1 MTGSGGRGKPSP
13 VSSVSS
19 TEAEREDRE
28 ARFSRPPEDPR
39 EIRAPRLLV
48 AASEISWRAL
58 VVIAAIVVVAYA
70 LLKVGFVVIPILIAL
85 LLATLFVP
93 PARWLQRRGLGP
105 TLATSIVFAAGLLA
119 LFGVIAGI
127 SAAVASEA
135 GELTDQV
142 SGGANELGALIAGLP
157 FAPDEPEIQRQI
169 DTIDDRVRENSAS
182 IRDGVV
188 SGAQAAGQFLGGLA
202 IMLVVLFFFVKDG
215 SKMWDRICNLFP
227 PERRPALDEMG
238 ERSWRVLTAYV
249 KGVVF
254 VAFVDAVGI
263 GIGLW
268 IIGVPL
274 VVPLAVITFLLAFV
288 PVVGAI
294 AAGAAAALVA
304 LVSIGP
310 VAALAVV
317 GVVVLVQQLESN
329 VLYPSIVGRTIDMH
343 PLVVL
348 LAVAIGGVLYGVV
361 GAALAVPLAL
371 IVTAAASTIQHH
383 SIHGEVAVGPPPIQ
397 DPEDVSAAR

>member
-1 MTGSGGRGKPSP
+1 VTTDQDERGG
-13 VSSVSS
+13 
-19 TEAEREDRE
+19 
-28 ARFSRPPEDPR
+28 RFSRPPEDKR

-58 VVIAAIVVVAYA
+58 VVIAAAVVVAYGVI
-70 LLKVGFVVIPILIAL
+70 KVGFVAIPVLIAL
-85 LLATLFVP
+85 LIATLLVP
-93 PARWLQRRGLGP
+93 PARWLERRGLGR
-105 TLATSIVFAAGLLA
+105 TLSTTIVFVGGVLA
-119 LFGVIAGI
+119 LVLVIAGV
-127 SAAVASEA
+127 SAAIASEA
-135 GELTDQV
+135 GTLSKQV
-142 SGGANELGALIAGLP
+142 SGGADKLGTLVADLP
-157 FAPDEPEIQRQI
+157 FGLDEREVQRQI
-169 DTIDDRVRENSAS
+169 DTIDDRVRENSAA

-188 SGAQAAGQFLGGLA
+188 SGAAAAGQFLGGLA

-215 SKMWDRICNLFP
+215 SRMWDRLCRLFP
-227 PERRPALDEMG
+227 AERRPALDEMG

-249 KGVVF
+249 KGLML

-263 GIGLW
+263 GIGLA

-274 VVPLAVITFLLAFV
+274 VVPLAVITFLFAFV
-288 PVVGAI
+288 PIVGAI

-310 VAALAVV
+310 GAALAVI
-317 GVVVLVQQLESN
+317 GLVVLVQQLESN
-329 VLYPSIVGRTIDMH
+329 LLYPWIVGKTVELH

-371 IVTAAASTIQHH
+371 LATAAVSVVRHHAIQ
-383 SIHGEVAVGPPPIQ
+383 GEVTVGPQPS
-397 DPEDVSAAR
+397 PEPGEAVSAAR